1 MNPTLPTCEY
11 TLKNTKIGKVQQ
23 PYKPKRPPA
32 CKIFCKPHSLGKT
45 RARKGKS
52 FTKSARNGKSFTTKK
67 NRKQKK
73 KTTAL

>member
-32 CKIFCKPHSLGKT
+32 CKIFCRHKKHSGTKKKGKT
-45 RARKGKS
+45 VKKRGKTVKHTS
-52 FTKSARNGKSFTTKK
+52 
-67 NRKQKK
+67 
-73 KTTAL
+73 

>member
-32 CKIFCKPHSLGKT
+32 CKIFCKPFS
-45 RARKGKS
+45 KS
-52 FTKSARNGKSFTTKK
+52 FTKSARNTKK
-67 NRKQKK
+67 KGKRG
-73 KTTAL
+73 KTAKSLY

>member
-32 CKIFCKPHSLGKT
+32 CKIFCKPFS
-45 RARKGKS
+45 KS